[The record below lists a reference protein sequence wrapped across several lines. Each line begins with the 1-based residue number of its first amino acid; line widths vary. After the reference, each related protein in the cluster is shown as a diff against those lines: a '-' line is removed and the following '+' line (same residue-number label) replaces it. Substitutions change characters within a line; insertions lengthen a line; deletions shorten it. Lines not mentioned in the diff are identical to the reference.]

1 MAEGVYI
8 SRLPSYLCTYDC
20 TLRAHLSDLFVPVHE
35 PDLDAGDEEALASL
49 AVLGE
54 VDQLGPE
61 PHRVQRAEVPG
72 GANTAL

>member
-1 MAEGVYI
+1 MTARFVRTSVTSS
-8 SRLPSYLCTYDC
+8 SRY
-20 TLRAHLSDLFVPVHE
+20 E
-35 PDLDAGDEEALASL
+35 PDLDAGDEEALTAL

-72 GANTAL
+72 GGNTIL